1 MNFQQKAMM
10 QQQQAMLQQQQ
21 AMQQKAMMQQQAM
34 QQQGMVMP
42 QQQGM
47 VMPQQGMVQPAY
59 IKTVQLPD
67 GTLLQRQLT
76 ALVIVTPIGKTITM
90 SPPPS
95 YSPVSDK
102 MDYISKKG
110 HAEKLAYEKTLG
122 KVSWKN
128 RFIVLAGQKI
138 NVFEKEKDS
147 KPKEEITIN
156 GWAKAT
162 EKDSPKRKDAHS
174 FSSNHNMVGMMTK
187 NIGEMM
193 SDTDGTVGK
202 EHSLEVHQLA
212 DNAQMMDNLMHTSA
226 MGLAFGGSKKVTSQS
241 AITFY
246 FHFSSDTERNEWL
259 QAIDNNKK
267 AYFASD
273 DYLADV
279 KKTFCTYLKNIG
291 VDGDSFDWRKI
302 LNELYL

>member
-1 MNFQQKAMM
+1 MM
-10 QQQQAMLQQQQ
+10 
-21 AMQQKAMMQQQAM
+21 
-34 QQQGMVMP
+34 

-47 VMPQQGMVQPAY
+47 VMPQQGMVMPQQGMVMPQQGMVMPQQGMVMQQGMVQPTY
-59 IKTVQLPD
+59 IKSVNLPD
-67 GTLLQRQLT
+67 GTLIQRQLS
-76 ALVIVTPIGKTITM
+76 ALVIVTPIGKTVTM

-95 YSPVSDK
+95 YMPISEKV
-102 MDYISKKG
+102 DYVSKKG

-122 KVSWKN
+122 KVSWKS
-128 RFIVLAGQKI
+128 RFIVLSGQKI
-138 NVFEKEKDS
+138 NIFEKEKDS

-193 SDTDGTVGK
+193 SETDGTVGK
-202 EHSLEVHQLA
+202 EHSIEVHQLA
-212 DNAQMMDNLMHTSA
+212 DTAQMLDNLMNTSA
-226 MGLAFGGSKKVTSQS
+226 MGLAFGGSKKITQQS

-259 QAIDNNKK
+259 HAIDNNKK

-291 VDGDSFDWRKI
+291 VDADSFDWRSI